1 MAGSR
6 RLTEL
11 VKAVSAR
18 LDVPDGPLVVAL
30 SGGADS
36 ATLLYLCA
44 DLGTQTRALHVNHG
58 LPHSD
63 TMKSAACDVAQRLGV
78 DLDVVTV
85 TVQDGPSPEGQARRA
100 RYSAFAEKT
109 SEGERLLTGHT
120 RDDSVE
126 TTLMNLVRGT
136 GPRGLA
142 GIPSRRSPNI
152 YRPMLTITRN
162 ETREIAALALL
173 GFVDDPMNDDPT
185 LTRNIVRSQLIPLLS
200 TLNPRLADSV
210 TRLSAAVG
218 ADSSYLDEAAAQIS
232 LNVSTGSAAV
242 AVGDV
247 LAAPG
252 PVADR
257 LLKTL
262 LTHVVGHGGV
272 TADTLERI
280 WSVARG
286 STVRQVIS
294 SGVVVERRGA
304 MLVVEAPKKWAEVRV
319 VSLTPGR
326 HRSGRVEFDV
336 LSHDGPCR
344 VAPLSAWSAIF
355 PADTKL
361 AAGSDGVVTADGEPA
376 WRPGEKRL
384 PVAWYEPGSVGY
396 LSIFAKE
403 VTGWTSNP

>member
-63 TMKSAACDVAQRLGV
+63 TMESAACDVAQRLGV

-109 SEGERLLTGHT
+109 SEGEKLLTGHT

-210 TRLSAAVG
+210 SRLSAAVG

-232 LNVSTGSAAV
+232 LNVGTGSAAV
-242 AVGDV
+242 AVGDL

-262 LTHVVGHGGV
+262 LTHVVGQGGV
-272 TADTLERI
+272 TAETLERM

-294 SGVVVERRGA
+294 SGVVVERRDA

-319 VSLTPGR
+319 VSLNPGR

-344 VAPLSAWSAIF
+344 VSPLSAWSAIF

>member
-63 TMKSAACDVAQRLGV
+63 TMESAACDVAQRLGV

-100 RYSAFAEKT
+100 RYSAFDEET
-109 SEGERLLTGHT
+109 REGENLLTGLA
-120 RDDSVE
+120 RCAGVE
-126 TTLMNLVRGT
+126 TLLMHRVSGT
-136 GPRGLA
+136 GRRGLA

-210 TRLSAAVG
+210 SRLSAAVG

-232 LNVSTGSAAV
+232 LHVGTGSAAV

-262 LTHVVGHGGV
+262 LTYVVGHGGV
-272 TADTLERI
+272 TAETLERM

-304 MLVVEAPKKWAEVRV
+304 MLVVEAPKKRAEVRV

>member
-1 MAGSR
+1 GVKGEDARKG
-6 RLTEL
+6 EL
-11 VKAVSAR
+11 GNKGWWDR
-18 LDVPDGPLVVAL
+18 YRG
-30 SGGADS
+30 SGG
-36 ATLLYLCA
+36 
-44 DLGTQTRALHVNHG
+44 HG
-58 LPHSD
+58 ESWGYQN
-63 TMKSAACDVAQRLGV
+63 V
-78 DLDVVTV
+78 
-85 TVQDGPSPEGQARRA
+85 
-100 RYSAFAEKT
+100 
-109 SEGERLLTGHT
+109 
-120 RDDSVE
+120 
-126 TTLMNLVRGT
+126 
-136 GPRGLA
+136 
-142 GIPSRRSPNI
+142 
-152 YRPMLTITRN
+152 
-162 ETREIAALALL
+162 ALL

-232 LNVSTGSAAV
+232 LHVGTGSAAV

-247 LAAPG
+247 LAVPG

-262 LTHVVGHGGV
+262 LTHVVGQGGV
-272 TADTLERI
+272 TAETLERM

-304 MLVVEAPKKWAEVRV
+304 MLVVEAPKKRAEVRV